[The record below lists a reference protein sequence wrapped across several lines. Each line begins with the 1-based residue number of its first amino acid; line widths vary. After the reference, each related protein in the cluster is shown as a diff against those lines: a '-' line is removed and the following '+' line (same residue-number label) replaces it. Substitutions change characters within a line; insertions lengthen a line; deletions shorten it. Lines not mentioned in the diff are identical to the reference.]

1 MRDSESFCMACMRL
15 MASLDRVLG
24 VEAGDAQWVA
34 LTDELIKCVGVPVGE
49 MPSGSAAA
57 FADVVGA
64 LARAVVDSTVGFY
77 KLSFLRKLKRVD
89 KLDHG
94 KLADFSSMFFVTSCN
109 HNSAVV
115 LYQYEI
121 KLRDTGDD
129 NAAKKLA
136 QQLIS
141 TIERYNGFK
150 EELGVLF
157 ADAQESRDYHLIGNA
172 IHRYKSENKVYSI
185 VQHRTGKI
193 EAVPAYYESC
203 RDLIAE
209 SCKDMTFTS
218 ETILLFFGGF
228 VQVSSKPVF
237 DAAIHESAMCNMV
250 SYSIERLVFKPPARQ
265 NGLSAGL
272 VHSIWKGF
280 MGLVRLVG
288 ELFAIV
294 ATGIMIIFFCIGIW
308 PSWAGWHAPLDS
320 VLNGWSYI
328 YELLTGRYVQAVG
341 YRPAG
346 W

>member
-1 MRDSESFCMACMRL
+1 MACMRL

-34 LTDELIKCVGVPVGE
+34 LTDELIKCVGLSVGG

-77 KLSFLRKLKRVD
+77 TLSFLRKLKRVD

-141 TIERYNGFK
+141 TIERYNRFK
-150 EELGVLF
+150 ERLGILF
-157 ADAQESRDYHLIGNA
+157 DDVQKGQDYRLIEKA
-172 IHRYKSENKVYSI
+172 IKRYKSDNNVYSI
-185 VQHRTGKI
+185 VESGRGKFK
-193 EAVPAYYESC
+193 VNPVYYRSC
-203 RDLIAE
+203 CDLIAE

-250 SYSIERLVFKPPARQ
+250 SYSIERLVFEPPARQ

-308 PSWAGWHAPLDS
+308 PSWAGWHAPLDF

-328 YELLTGRYVQAVG
+328 YELLTGRYIQAVG